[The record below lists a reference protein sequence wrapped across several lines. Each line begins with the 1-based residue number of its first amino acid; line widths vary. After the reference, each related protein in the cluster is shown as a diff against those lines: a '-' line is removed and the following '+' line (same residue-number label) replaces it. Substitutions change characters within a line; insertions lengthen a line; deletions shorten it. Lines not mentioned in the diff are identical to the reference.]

1 VRVTLAHVGGMNF
14 EAVGDNGRRVVM
26 SAAPEAGG
34 GGGDNTGPRPM
45 EMVLMGLGGCSGIDV
60 LSILHKSRQRVSAC
74 EIGIEAERADAVP
87 AVFTRIHI
95 RFRLRG
101 ERLDRNKVARAV
113 SLSMEKYC
121 SVTRMLEKTAA
132 ITHDFEIA
140 ESAPA
145 DGTQA

>member
-1 VRVTLAHVGGMNF
+1 MKAKVKWTGYMSFVGESGSGHCVTMDG
-14 EAVGDNGRRVVM
+14 
-26 SAAPEAGG
+26 APEAGG
-34 GGGDNTGPRPM
+34 RNLAPRPM

-60 LSILHKSRQRVSAC
+60 LSILRKGRQRVSAC
-74 EIGIEAERADAVP
+74 EISIEAERADAVP

-101 ERLDRNKVARAV
+101 ERLDRSKVARAV

-140 ESAPA
+140 ESA
-145 DGTQA
+145 GTDTTRA